1 MTFPGEEEGRRP
13 PARKPRW
20 LLKPV
25 PNPAGI
31 RRIRGLLDELRLN
44 TVCEDA
50 GCPNRGQCW
59 NDGTATFMILG
70 SHCTRSCGFC
80 KVLTGRPE
88 ALDPT
93 EPLRVAQAVKRL
105 GLQHAVITSVARDDL
120 PDGGAEAFA
129 RTIEAIRAL
138 CPGTTIEVLI
148 PDFKG
153 SVEALA
159 RVMEAGPDV
168 LNHNVETVPRLYR
181 RVRPQ
186 AKFDRS
192 LFILRKARE
201 LRPGVYTKS
210 GLMVGLGEREEE
222 VLEVMQALRGVECD
236 FLTIGQYLQPSPD
249 HLPVEEY
256 ITPAQFQRYRELGE
270 ALGFLYVAS
279 GPFVRSSFD
288 AAAALRAAERLR
300 LRQASGASGLPPAS
314 KGV

>member
-1 MTFPGEEEGRRP
+1 MQ
-13 PARKPRW
+13 ARKPRW

-25 PNPAGI
+25 PSPAGI

-59 NDGTATFMILG
+59 NEGTATFMILG
-70 SHCTRSCGFC
+70 NTCTRSCGFC
-80 KVLTGRPE
+80 KVVTGRPD
-88 ALDPT
+88 ALDPG

-138 CPGTTIEVLI
+138 CPGTTVEVLI

-192 LFILRKARE
+192 LFVLQKAKE

-210 GLMVGLGEREEE
+210 GLMVGLGEREDE
-222 VLEVMQALRGVECD
+222 VIEVMEALRGVACD
-236 FLTIGQYLQPSPD
+236 FLTIGQYLQPSLN

-256 ITPAQFQRYRELGE
+256 VTPAQFERYRELGE
-270 ALGFLYVAS
+270 ALGFLHVAS

-288 AAAALRAAERLR
+288 AAAALRAAEGRR
-300 LRQASGASGLPPAS
+300 MRQRSIEGGVPAAS

>member
-1 MTFPGEEEGRRP
+1 MRRSDAGERRI
-13 PARKPRW
+13 ARKPRW
-20 LLKPV
+20 LLQPL
-25 PNPAGI
+25 PQPAGLK
-31 RRIRGLLDELRLN
+31 RMRGLLDELHLN

-50 GCPNRGQCW
+50 GCPNRGHCW
-59 NDGTATFMILG
+59 NQGTATFMILG
-70 SHCTRSCGFC
+70 NTCTRSCGFC
-80 KVLTGRPE
+80 KVITGRPE
-88 ALDPT
+88 LLDLG

-105 GLQHAVITSVARDDL
+105 GLQHAVVTSVARDDL
-120 PDGGAEAFA
+120 PDGGADAFA
-129 RTIEAIRAL
+129 RTIEAIREL
-138 CPGTTIEVLI
+138 CPGTTVEVLI

-192 LFILRKARE
+192 LFILQKARE
-201 LRPGVYTKS
+201 MRPEVHTKS
-210 GLMVGLGEREEE
+210 GMMVGLGEREAE
-222 VLEVMQALRGVECD
+222 VIDVMQALRGVDCD
-236 FLTIGQYLQPSPD
+236 FLTIGQYLRPSLD

-256 ITPAQFQRYRELGE
+256 VPPAQFERYRELGQQ
-270 ALGFLYVAS
+270 LGFTHVAS

-288 AAAALRAAERLR
+288 AAAALRAAAEVRERQEGGVGGR
-300 LRQASGASGLPPAS
+300 LHVA

>member
-1 MTFPGEEEGRRP
+1 MSVPGSQAGERRQ
-13 PARKPRW
+13 ARKPRW
-20 LLKPV
+20 LLQPV
-25 PNPAGI
+25 PSPAGVQ
-31 RRIRGLLDELRLN
+31 RIRGLLDELHLN

-50 GCPNRGQCW
+50 GCPNRGRCW
-59 NDGTATFMILG
+59 NQGTATFMILG
-70 SHCTRSCGFC
+70 NNCTRSCGFC
-80 KVLTGRPE
+80 KVLTGRPD
-88 ALDPT
+88 ALDPG

-120 PDGGAEAFA
+120 ADGGAEAFA

-138 CPGTTIEVLI
+138 CPGTTVEVLI

-186 AKFDRS
+186 ARFDRS
-192 LFILRKARE
+192 LFVLQKARE

-210 GLMVGLGEREEE
+210 GMMVGLGEREDE
-222 VLEVMQALRGVECD
+222 VIEVMQALRGVECD
-236 FLTIGQYLQPSPD
+236 FLTIGQYLQPSPR

-256 ITPAQFQRYRELGE
+256 VDPAQFDRYRQLGE
-270 ALGFLYVAS
+270 ALGFAHVAS

-288 AAAALRAAERLR
+288 AAAALRVAEGSRLR
-300 LRQASGASGLPPAS
+300 RAAGANGRHTAS